1 MSSTPS
7 GTLPLE
13 AARPRIEEVL
23 RFEKKQALAEEE
35 AADLLAEIQAGE
47 PLPNVAASHGLEV
60 RSAGPFSRNDFVPG
74 LGRYNAAIGAAFG
87 LEVGEVSE
95 VVSTPLNT
103 VLIELLSRTPADR
116 DAWEAQKAQQ
126 REQATQLLRQ
136 QRLESWLAGLRE
148 TATVRDRRNEVLV
161 DPEEQPLRQPG
172 SPFGF

>member
-1 MSSTPS
+1 MC
-7 GTLPLE
+7 
-13 AARPRIEEVL
+13 VCVCVCVC
-23 RFEKKQALAEEE
+23 
-35 AADLLAEIQAGE
+35 E

-103 VLIELLSRTPADR
+103 FLIELLSRTPADR

-161 DPEEQPLRQPG
+161 DPDEQPLRQPG

>member
-1 MSSTPS
+1 M
-7 GTLPLE
+7 
-13 AARPRIEEVL
+13 
-23 RFEKKQALAEEE
+23 
-35 AADLLAEIQAGE
+35 
-47 PLPNVAASHGLEV
+47 
-60 RSAGPFSRNDFVPG
+60 
-74 LGRYNAAIGAAFG
+74 
-87 LEVGEVSE
+87 SE